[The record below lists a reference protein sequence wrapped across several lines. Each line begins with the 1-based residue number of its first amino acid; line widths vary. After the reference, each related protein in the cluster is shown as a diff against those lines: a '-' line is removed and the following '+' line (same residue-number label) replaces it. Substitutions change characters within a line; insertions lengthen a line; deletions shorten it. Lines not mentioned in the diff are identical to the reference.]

1 MRYNEFKQYWH
12 NKKNRTS
19 LMGNIEQNFQYV
31 NQIETNKETN
41 KETMNTIF
49 NMNNLTPKN
58 KILSH
63 NVSILSS
70 KINNSDDN
78 EENIKIIIIDN
89 NLPSNPFYKD

>member
-49 NMNNLTPKN
+49 NMNNLSP
-58 KILSH
+58 
-63 NVSILSS
+63 
-70 KINNSDDN
+70 
-78 EENIKIIIIDN
+78 
-89 NLPSNPFYKD
+89 